1 MQSRQGIKNLQSGLL
16 QTFILHAA
24 DQFPYTIFKTT
35 AMGNILIITITKMV
49 SYQGS

>member
-1 MQSRQGIKNLQSGLL
+1 MQSRQGIKNPQSGWL

-35 AMGNILIITITKMV
+35 AMGNIIFNHNYNKT
-49 SYQGS
+49 G